1 MLELKSLLPLLLGI
15 LVVFQPAL
23 NRQIMDRNGLG
34 VAILTNHTTLF
45 VLAMVSLGIIL
56 ALGDRVPDI
65 LRPRAENGLQWWYLI
80 PGLIA
85 FTLTALVPFA
95 ITSVGAVA
103 TVVGMLAGQLLTS
116 LVWDAVAEGRPPTW
130 PRVIGM
136 MLAMAGA
143 LLSFKK

>member
-1 MLELKSLLPLLLGI
+1 LIDLKSLLPLVLGI

-23 NRQIMDRNGLG
+23 NRQIMDRHGLG
-34 VAILTNHTTLF
+34 YAIVTNHTTLF
-45 VLAMVSLGIIL
+45 VLAMISLGITL
-56 ALGDRVPDI
+56 ALGDRIPDI
-65 LRPRAENGLQWWYLI
+65 LRLRTGERLQWWYLI
-80 PGLIA
+80 PGVIA

-130 PRVIGM
+130 SRVIGM
-136 MLAMAGA
+136 SLAMAGA
-143 LLSFKK
+143 LFTFRK